1 MYIIHL
7 HQSQWPRGLSGPAAA
22 RLLGLRVRIPPAAW
36 MSVCCECRVLWG
48 RGLCVGLI
56 TRTEESYR
64 VCVCVCVSECDRE
77 APIMRLWPTR
87 GYYTL
92 QKNYTHTHTHIYIF
106 IHLVVCLTT
115 GLKTLPKRALH
126 IVRSRASSF
135 IWEYP
140 LLSLRSSNSFLILLP
155 CLPVT
160 SIPPCI
166 FPSVTCCRG
175 QFLRKMWPIQFA
187 FRLRISCRI
196 FLFSLTLLKMVRLDR
211 NML

>member
-106 IHLVVCLTT
+106 TEKSPRRPGRWMWKAFPWWEVRGFHGGVYQGGWL
-115 GLKTLPKRALH
+115 LH
-126 IVRSRASSF
+126 PSSDVTVRTQV
-135 IWEYP
+135 P
-140 LLSLRSSNSFLILLP
+140 LNVSPRLSDY
-155 CLPVT
+155 T
-160 SIPPCI
+160 
-166 FPSVTCCRG
+166 
-175 QFLRKMWPIQFA
+175 
-187 FRLRISCRI
+187 IS
-196 FLFSLTLLKMVRLDR
+196 LYKLNVKKA
-211 NML
+211 